1 MEGYYLMPH
10 PPIIVPSIGK
20 GEELK
25 LYQTSLACYDIAQEI
40 ATKEPETII
49 IVTPHGP
56 MFSDAISISD
66 GEDISGDFRR
76 FQCFDIK
83 VDVKLDMEFN
93 EVLLK
98 LSQDEQVPVVSVD
111 RELLRAYGRPF
122 ELDHGTLVPLYFVNK
137 YYQNY
142 KLVHITYAPL
152 SDRMLYK
159 FGMLLQ
165 QVAQNLNRKSI
176 LIASGDLSH
185 KLSTSGPYAYS
196 PYGEQFDRQF
206 LAKLSSSQPLD
217 IFELDCE
224 MIEEAAECGLRSTKI
239 LMGALD
245 GKEIKGEVLAYQSP
259 FGVGYGVVK
268 FNEVGVG
275 TKALK
280 YIGRREQ
287 GMTEVLPKGS
297 NPYVRLARKCLEDY
311 FTQTKTMI
319 AKEELPEI
327 MVAHRHGVFVSLKK
341 DGQLRGCIGTIFPT
355 TDCVASEIIRN
366 AIAAATEDPRFIP
379 VRFEELKQ
387 IQISVD
393 VLMTPTSASIEELD
407 PKRYGVIVSKGM
419 RKGVLLPNL
428 EGVESVDDQLA
439 IACQK
444 AGINPDGD
452 FDIEKF
458 EVIRYKEGER

>member
-1 MEGYYLMPH
+1 
-10 PPIIVPSIGK
+10 
-20 GEELK
+20 
-25 LYQTSLACYDIAQEI
+25 
-40 ATKEPETII
+40 
-49 IVTPHGP
+49 
-56 MFSDAISISD
+56 
-66 GEDISGDFRR
+66 
-76 FQCFDIK
+76 
-83 VDVKLDMEFN
+83 
-93 EVLLK
+93 
-98 LSQDEQVPVVSVD
+98 
-111 RELLRAYGRPF
+111 
-122 ELDHGTLVPLYFVNK
+122 
-137 YYQNY
+137 
-142 KLVHITYAPL
+142 
-152 SDRMLYK
+152 
-159 FGMLLQ
+159 
-165 QVAQNLNRKSI
+165 
-176 LIASGDLSH
+176 
-185 KLSTSGPYAYS
+185 
-196 PYGEQFDRQF
+196 
-206 LAKLSSSQPLD
+206 
-217 IFELDCE
+217 
-224 MIEEAAECGLRSTKI
+224 
-239 LMGALD
+239 
-245 GKEIKGEVLAYQSP
+245 
-259 FGVGYGVVK
+259 
-268 FNEVGVG
+268 
-275 TKALK
+275 
-280 YIGRREQ
+280 IGRREQ